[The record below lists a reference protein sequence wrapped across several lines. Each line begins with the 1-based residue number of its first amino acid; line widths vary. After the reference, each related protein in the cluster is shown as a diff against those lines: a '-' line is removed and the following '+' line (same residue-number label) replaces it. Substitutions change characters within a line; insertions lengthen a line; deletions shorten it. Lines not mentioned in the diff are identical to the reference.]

1 MLFHSPVGACGTFDT
16 SKVAAGVAVA
26 VAPDEAENEGVAV
39 GLAAGDAEGYAL
51 DVAPTHPAT
60 ANNMAAETA
69 AHVRRPRELANIDTV
84 VALLYANAKRRDA
97 AVEPGVTAGRP
108 SSTAGGTRQ
117 RLARSESGKVTD
129 DTEQAYAPTVGGP
142 SDLAGLRRKSTPLRW
157 LVPCSG
163 FPLQALGRTPHQL
176 AERCGGLVPA
186 FHAHALTSAECRAE
200 PDKRFGAGDGS
211 RTRDIQLGRIRPPAA
226 ISAQTY
232 S

>member
-26 VAPDEAENEGVAV
+26 VAVGVAPDEADNEGVAV
-39 GLAAGDAEGYAL
+39 GLAPGDAEGYAL

-69 AHVRRPRELANIDTV
+69 AHVRRPRELANIDTI

-117 RLARSESGKVTD
+117 GLARSGSGKVTE
-129 DTEQAYAPTVGGP
+129 DTEHAYARPW
-142 SDLAGLRRKSTPLRW
+142 AG
-157 LVPCSG
+157 
-163 FPLQALGRTPHQL
+163 
-176 AERCGGLVPA
+176 
-186 FHAHALTSAECRAE
+186 RATC
-200 PDKRFGAGDGS
+200 KG
-211 RTRDIQLGRIRPPAA
+211 
-226 ISAQTY
+226 
-232 S
+232 